1 MGGAAMKYK
10 ILFSNL
16 PPSDADVVHAM
27 REVERRSGVQPES
40 IEFVRDLKVPLD
52 QLILRPKEDTEE
64 WR

>member
-1 MGGAAMKYK
+1 MKYK

-27 REVERRSGVQPES
+27 CEVARRSGEQPES

-52 QLILRPKEDTEE
+52 QLILRPKEDAEG